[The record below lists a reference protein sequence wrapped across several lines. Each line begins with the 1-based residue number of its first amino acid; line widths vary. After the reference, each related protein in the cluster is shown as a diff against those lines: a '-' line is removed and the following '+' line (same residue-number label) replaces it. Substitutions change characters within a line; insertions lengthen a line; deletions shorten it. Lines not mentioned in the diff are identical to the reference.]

1 MNWTLFDAAM
11 EERPSGSA
19 SKMSPASSTT
29 RKTPSV
35 PSWEDWL
42 ALNPPHSLQG
52 ADGEVQVWFLDPPAS
67 PPGAYWT
74 PDTSEWPSDGSAS
87 LCSLAEA
94 LIDGP
99 VPPRLYLSPEACADI
114 LTRAR
119 KRRKKLPEML
129 RDALQQVA
137 NAE

>member
-11 EERPSGSA
+11 EKRLSGSA

-35 PSWEDWL
+35 PSWEDWSAFNL
-42 ALNPPHSLQG
+42 PHSLQG
-52 ADGEVQVWFLDPPAS
+52 EDGELQVWLLDPPAL

-87 LCSLAEA
+87 LCSLAEV
-94 LIDGP
+94 LINGP
-99 VPPRLYLSPEACADI
+99 VPTPYYLSPTACAGI
-114 LTRAR
+114 LRRAR
-119 KRRKKLPEML
+119 SRRIELPEML

-137 NAE
+137 DAK